1 MQKNFYKN
9 IKGKRILITGNTG
22 FVGGYLS
29 LTLNLLGAKILGYS
43 LKMKNQNFLSN
54 NIKYK
59 NKVKMIE
66 DDILNINKYTKKI
79 KQFKPQIIIH
89 LASQPLV
96 KEAYLNTLRTYNTN
110 ILGTVNLLEVCK
122 KLKNVE
128 HVVIFTSD
136 KVYENLNGSILNEK
150 SKLGGIDP
158 YSASKSSQDIIANS
172 YKQSFFKK
180 KMNFSIIR
188 AGNIIGGGDW
198 NLSRLVPD
206 IYTSLYNNK
215 KIIIR
220 NPNAIR
226 PWQHILDVV
235 NAIIILLSKNK
246 RKISKNTNF
255 FNVGPE
261 MKSNITVKQLVNKI
275 INKKNK
281 VGFKL
286 KIKKIKFKESKV
298 LKLSNKLIKKKIRW
312 MPLLDIDQSINQ
324 TNLWYE
330 QFFNN
335 KKDIFE
341 FTEKEILNFFKIK
354 LN

>member
-1 MQKNFYKN
+1 
-9 IKGKRILITGNTG
+9 
-22 FVGGYLS
+22 
-29 LTLNLLGAKILGYS
+29 
-43 LKMKNQNFLSN
+43 
-54 NIKYK
+54 
-59 NKVKMIE
+59 
-66 DDILNINKYTKKI
+66 
-79 KQFKPQIIIH
+79 
-89 LASQPLV
+89 
-96 KEAYLNTLRTYNTN
+96 
-110 ILGTVNLLEVCK
+110 
-122 KLKNVE
+122 
-128 HVVIFTSD
+128 
-136 KVYENLNGSILNEK
+136 
-150 SKLGGIDP
+150 
-158 YSASKSSQDIIANS
+158 
-172 YKQSFFKK
+172 
-180 KMNFSIIR
+180 MNFSIIR